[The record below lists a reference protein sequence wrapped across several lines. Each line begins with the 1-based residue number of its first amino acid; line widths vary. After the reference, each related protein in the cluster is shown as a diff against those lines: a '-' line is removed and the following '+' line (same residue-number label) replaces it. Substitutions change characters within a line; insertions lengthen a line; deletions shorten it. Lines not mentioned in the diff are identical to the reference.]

1 MIIMINLYLLCIII
15 PFLINYILL
24 TIFKTMETSS
34 KIIFGFLSTSLI
46 IYLLFRYE
54 SQLDD
59 VENKFVKYTLVIF
72 LLFCIYKF
80 VETIYSYGPMNTYS
94 ITLIIIVVGVL
105 FILMNVK
112 SFNTAFNN
120 VYPSKNK

>member
-1 MIIMINLYLLCIII
+1 
-15 PFLINYILL
+15 
-24 TIFKTMETSS
+24 METSS

-80 VETIYSYGPMNTYS
+80 IETIYSYGPMNTYS
-94 ITLIIIVVGVL
+94 ITLIIITTCVL
-105 FILMNVK
+105 LVLMNLR
-112 SFNTAFNN
+112 SFNKAFNN
-120 VYPSKNK
+120 VYPLNSNK

>member
-1 MIIMINLYLLCIII
+1 MVNLYLLCIII

-46 IYLLFRYE
+46 IYVLFKYKD
-54 SQLDD
+54 QLDD
-59 VENKFVKYTLVIF
+59 IENKFVKYTLILF

-80 VETIYSYGPMNTYS
+80 VETIYAYGPMNTYS
-94 ITLIIIVVGVL
+94 IILIIVVVGVL
-105 FILMNVK
+105 FVLMNLRA
-112 SFNTAFNN
+112 FNKAFNN
-120 VYPSKNK
+120 VYPLNANK